1 MPKRRDDSLNKL
13 CRSIRQSKEYKEWR
27 KKIIERDKEKY
38 KNVQVHHLK
47 PFREIL
53 IENNIK
59 NLEEARECKELWNL
73 SNGVTLRKGEHR
85 AVSLIERMKFNTKNF
100 EKAIIYAI
108 NKERQNKYK

>member
-1 MPKRRDDSLNKL
+1 MPTKRNDTLNKL

-27 KKIIERDKEKY
+27 RKVLERDNEKY

-53 IENNIK
+53 IENNVK
-59 NLEEARECKELWNL
+59 NLEDARQCKELWNIK
-73 SNGVTLRKGEHR
+73 NGVTLRKGEHR

-100 EKAIIYAI
+100 EKALKYAV
-108 NKERQNKYK
+108 KK